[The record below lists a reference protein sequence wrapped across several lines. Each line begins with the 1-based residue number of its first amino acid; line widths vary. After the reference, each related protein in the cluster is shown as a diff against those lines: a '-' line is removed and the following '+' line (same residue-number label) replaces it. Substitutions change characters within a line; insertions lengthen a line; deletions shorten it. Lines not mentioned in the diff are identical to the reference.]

1 MSLVK
6 EVGLKEIA
14 YELGVSIN
22 TVSRALRDC
31 DDISEGMKK
40 KVRTKAI
47 ELGYSPNG
55 VEDYVKKNLKK
66 SIAFVGP
73 DFTNSYFTIMCNE
86 LIHYLDDSK
95 YNFNLIILNK
105 NTLEE
110 EDIKRCILQRVDG
123 IISFLEVNQE
133 IADIAK
139 LYNIPLVAVGRQT
152 EVKNIDNI
160 FTDDYEGGRLAGEYL
175 FGEKLC
181 KNPCFL
187 TYKDCECRVR
197 RQDGFVSVANKYGVN
212 VDIVEINDKT
222 ELKVEEF
229 YDKYDSIFC
238 FNDELAYLLLYNVAI
253 ISEEANEKFKDV
265 HIVGYD
271 ALAHRIRG
279 LKRITSINSNYHAI
293 AEFTMNLIQR
303 RVENRNKPITNF
315 ERKMFDVSLYRRLGN
330 RKNS

>member
-40 KVRTKAI
+40 KVRAKAI

-86 LIHYLDDSK
+86 LITYLDESK
-95 YNFNLIILNK
+95 YNFNLIILRK
-105 NTLEE
+105 NELEE

-123 IISFLEVNQE
+123 IISFLEVTQE

-139 LYNIPLVAVGRQT
+139 LYNIPLVAVGRQLN
-152 EVKNIDNI
+152 VKNIDNI
-160 FTDDYEGGRLAGEYL
+160 YTDDYRGGRIAGEYL
-175 FGEKLC
+175 FREKLC
-181 KNPCFL
+181 KKPCFL
-187 TYKDCECRVR
+187 TYKNIECSLR
-197 RQDGFVSVANKYGVN
+197 RQQGFVSVAYEMGID
-212 VDIVEINDKT
+212 VDIVEIADKN
-222 ELKVEEF
+222 ELKVENF
-229 YDKYDSIFC
+229 YDKYDAIFC
-238 FNDELAYLLLYNVAI
+238 FNDELAYFLLYNVAI
-253 ISEEANEKFKDV
+253 ISEEANDRFKDV

-279 LKRITSINSNYHAI
+279 LKRITSINSNYHAV
-293 AEFTMNLIQR
+293 AEFTMKLIQD
-303 RVENRNKPITNF
+303 RVENRSKPITEF
-315 ERKMFDVSLYRRLGN
+315 VSKMFDVSLYRRLG
-330 RKNS
+330 KK

>member
-40 KVRTKAI
+40 KVRAKAI

-86 LIHYLDDSK
+86 LINYLDDSK

-105 NTLEE
+105 NQLEE

-123 IISFLEVNQE
+123 IISFLEFNQE

-139 LYNIPLVAVGRQT
+139 LYNIPLVAVGRQST
-152 EVKNIDNI
+152 VKNIDNI
-160 FTDDYEGGRLAGEYL
+160 YTDDFKGGKIAADYL

-187 TYKDCECRVR
+187 TYKGVECGER
-197 RQDGFVSVANKYGVN
+197 RKQGFIANAKKYGVK
-212 VDIVEINDKT
+212 VDVVELENKSD
-222 ELKVEEF
+222 LKVEEF

-253 ISEEANEKFKDV
+253 ISEQVNEKFKDV

-293 AEFTMNLIQR
+293 AEYTMQVIQN
-303 RVENRNKPITNF
+303 RVENRNKPITDFVN
-315 ERKMFDVSLYRRLGN
+315 KMFDVSLYRRLSD
-330 RKNS
+330 KNS